1 MAQPTIIAT
10 ESVVYA
16 PTADSGSTRAFT
28 EVDIPAAA
36 NTILVMFVNDNPENA
51 KTIDSFVFDN
61 STIQNTL
68 LHTIDV
74 SSSTLSKVTQV
85 NIYDTRNLGA
95 FSNEDVTVTL
105 SSATSGKSLL
115 GVVCTDGFLE
125 SFSASDNLFSA
136 KFQLSVF
143 SSNSD
148 NNILLQMGSL
158 DGGVSSFSYTTGTE
172 VYKTTSSDLISLV
185 SAKQA
190 TSSSGIKT
198 IAGDKLSDDLS
209 SVSFLISSQ
218 PNPLADINPTGD
230 IISHDIIT
238 N

>member
-1 MAQPTIIAT
+1 MTQPTILAT
-10 ESVVYA
+10 ESVVYT

-36 NTILVMFVNDNPENA
+36 NTIFVMFVNDNPENA
-51 KTIDSFVFDN
+51 RTINSFVFDN

-74 SSSTLSKVTQV
+74 SASTLSKVTQV
-85 NIYDTRNLGA
+85 NVYDTRSLGA
-95 FSNEDVTVTL
+95 FSDEDVTVTL
-105 SSATSGKSLL
+105 SSGTSGKSLL

-125 SFSASDNLFSA
+125 SFSASDNLFQA
-136 KFQLSVF
+136 VFQLSVF
-143 SSNSD
+143 SANSD
-148 NNILLQMGSL
+148 NNTLLQMGSL
-158 DGGVSSFSYTTGTE
+158 DGGISSFSYTTGTE
-172 VYKTTSSDLISLV
+172 VYKTTSSNSISLV

-198 IAGDKLSDDLS
+198 IAGTKSADDLS

-218 PNPLADINPTGD
+218 SDPFDGITGKLT
-230 IISHDIIT
+230 SPIT
-238 N
+238 K